1 MPAPMNP
8 DPNDRLASLVR
19 VAVLGW
25 SAALLTL
32 SYMGGPKADQ
42 TFIAS
47 VFSASMAS
55 FGLASNNG
63 SNGNSK
69 PTRPATPISKR
80 PAVKK
85 ETRDS

>member
-1 MPAPMNP
+1 MAAP
-8 DPNDRLASLVR
+8 DPNDRLSALVR

-32 SYMGGPKADQ
+32 SFMGGPKGDM

-55 FGLASNNG
+55 FGLTSSNG
-63 SNGNSK
+63 SNGTPKPPRTSTSLSK
-69 PTRPATPISKR
+69 GPP
-80 PAVKK
+80 VKK
-85 ETRDS
+85 Q